1 MYEAILGRIDAVSA
15 SVGLLREEAKVRKGV
30 NPWEYAGG
38 SSSSSTSV
46 VVQVQEKGRVSSE
59 RGASTLLEGNANGRD
74 LDLEKA
80 YSVPL

>member
-1 MYEAILGRIDAVSA
+1 MYEAILGRIDAASA

-30 NPWEYAGG
+30 NPWGYAGD
-38 SSSSSTSV
+38 SSSSSTSTA
-46 VVQVQEKGRVSSE
+46 VQVQEKGRVSCES
-59 RGASTLLEGNANGRD
+59 GASTLFEDNANRRE